1 MRKLCLQLVNE
12 FTSTVLSQHNAMCV
26 LEDLI
31 RNCLQYETME
41 SFGINSIV
49 IKRRVC

>member
-1 MRKLCLQLVNE
+1 MRRLCLQLANE
-12 FTSTVLSQHNAMCV
+12 FASTVLSQHNTMYI

-41 SFGINSIV
+41 SFGINSIF
-49 IKRRVC
+49 IKRSVC